1 MHDIVPSDTVL
12 AIRKFNRF
20 YTKQFGFLQR
30 RMLESTY
37 SLVECRVIYEL
48 AQRGATTAKA
58 VAAYLGLD
66 AGYLSRIIKRFE
78 DEGLVDKARSKADG
92 RSRLL
97 TLTAK
102 GEETADELARMANDD
117 IAARLET
124 LDADTIQDIAK
135 AMQKL
140 EAVLGNKDE
149 ERKTAIIRSHR
160 PGDIGWVVKAHGEIY
175 SAEYNFN
182 ENFEAL
188 VARIAADF
196 INTYDPKVE
205 HCWIAEVNGENV
217 GSIFLVKDTDEVA
230 KLRLLLL
237 TPKARGMGLGKKLV
251 DECLAFAR
259 RAGYKRVELWTNA
272 VLHTA
277 RHIYEK
283 AGFELVSEDIHLD
296 FGPPQAGQH
305 WRLDF

>member
-1 MHDIVPSDTVL
+1 MHNTVPNDTVL
-12 AIRKFNRF
+12 AIRRFNRF

-58 VAAYLGLD
+58 IAAYLGLD

-78 DEGLVDKARSKADG
+78 DEGLLHKARSKADG
-92 RSRLL
+92 RSRML
-97 TLTAK
+97 TLTDK
-102 GEETADELARMANDD
+102 GTKTADDLAHMANSD
-117 IAARLET
+117 IAARLEA
-124 LDADTIQDIAK
+124 LDADTVKDITQ
-135 AMQKL
+135 AMCKL
-140 EAVLGNKDE
+140 ESVLGETEQDN
-149 ERKTAIIRSHR
+149 KTAVIRSHR
-160 PGDIGWVVKAHGEIY
+160 PGDIGWVIKAHGEIY
-175 SAEYNFN
+175 DAEFNFN

-196 INTYDPKVE
+196 INSYDPKVE

-237 TPKARGMGLGKKLV
+237 TPKARGLGLGKKLV
-251 DECLAFAR
+251 DECLNFAR

-272 VLHTA
+272 ALHTA

-283 AGFELVSEDIHLD
+283 AGFKLVSEDVHEH
-296 FGPPQAGQH
+296 FGPPQTGQY

>member
-1 MHDIVPSDTVL
+1 MQDTLRDDAVL
-12 AIRKFNRF
+12 AIRRFNRF

-58 VAAYLGLD
+58 IAAFLGLD

-78 DEGLVDKARSKADG
+78 DDGLVDKARSKADG

-97 TLTAK
+97 TLTDK
-102 GEETADELARMANDD
+102 GISTADELARMANDD
-117 IAARLET
+117 VSARLEALDSDT
-124 LDADTIQDIAK
+124 LKEVTQ
-135 AMQKL
+135 AMAKL
-140 EAVLGNKDE
+140 EKVLGNSVAE
-149 ERKTAIIRSHR
+149 NKTAVIRSHR
-160 PGDIGWVVKAHGEIY
+160 PGDIGWVVKAHGEVY
-175 SAEYNFN
+175 DMEYNFN

-196 INTYDPKVE
+196 INSYDPRVE
-205 HCWIAEVNGENV
+205 HCWIAEVNGERA
-217 GSIFLVKDTDEVA
+217 GSIFLVKDTEETA
-230 KLRLLLL
+230 RLRLFLL

-251 DECLAFAR
+251 DECLTFAR

-272 VLHTA
+272 ALHTA

-283 AGFELVSEDIHLD
+283 AGFKLVSEDVHED
-296 FGPPQAGQH
+296 FGPPQTGQH